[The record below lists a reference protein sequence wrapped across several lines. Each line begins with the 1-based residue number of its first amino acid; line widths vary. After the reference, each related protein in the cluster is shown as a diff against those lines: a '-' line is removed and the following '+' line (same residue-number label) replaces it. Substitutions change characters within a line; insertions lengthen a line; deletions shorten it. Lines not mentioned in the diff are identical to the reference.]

1 MIGVLGMHRSGTSA
15 LSGILHYLGCD
26 LPRHTLQADDSNPK
40 GHFES
45 SAIYKFNDRMLEE
58 MGSRWDDWRWVD
70 PAWFKS
76 PIGESFLNQARDLLI
91 GEFGEAPLSV
101 FKDPR
106 NCRLLPIWQPAVA
119 AAGFTFVSILTHRN
133 PLEVAKSLK
142 SRNGIDLS
150 EGMIIWLRYVIN
162 AEYHTRDQA
171 RVFTSYDQ
179 ILKDWPTQIVRFQKG
194 LGVTFPN
201 FQNHSSTQI
210 EEFLSPE
217 LRHFSEV
224 PEKVINNPVMSD
236 WVRKTYAVLERW
248 AAHGEKKSDYK
259 ILDKIRREL
268 DTATPIFSQLIQK
281 EHATTRKLTART
293 KDLEEQIA
301 GLKDRAQSETA
312 ELEMRI
318 KQLSQEQS
326 THEQKY
332 NQQYNARAKAQRAM
346 EKSEEELKALQAE
359 FSSLTETVAE
369 REKALADKKKAS
381 KQTARALQASQEE
394 VRVLQAEFSRLT
406 ETVAAREKALAD
418 RKKAS
423 KQTARA
429 LQASQEEVNVL
440 QAELSRLTE
449 TVAAREKALADARK
463 TGQETAQTLQAGQ
476 QDIEALREQLA
487 QHETQLAKAQEQL
500 REHSAEKEETR
511 HKHERLQEDLSKSED
526 RIAELEEELNDLRN
540 TLSQT
545 ESALAQRRVEAS
557 DTLDRAKRAEEEL
570 KALTD
575 ENARLEG
582 EAQRRTYDHEVARE
596 HIRKLEIGAE
606 ARIKSLLTTTQALHA
621 EREKWIGFAGE
632 LYHEMTG
639 EKISFPDGSESDAG
653 ARQNAVIAEVLETV
667 TSSWRDTQH
676 QLSQAAAAIAAR
688 DQAEREIE
696 TLQIDLETRARQ
708 LEEQTRQ
715 YTEAARTAEMERQE
729 ATAAIAARDQAEQEI
744 EALRVEIETRAQQ
757 LEERT
762 EQYTEAARIL
772 EMERQEAAAA
782 IAARDQATREIET
795 LQTAGQVR
803 IRELG
808 DLAKILTKIQVRNR
822 ELEGIARHG
831 ADSEAALRSKEAEL
845 QRVIEQNQSQILQR
859 DAQHIQRETAQQ
871 IQIEE
876 LQARLDAIHNSTSW
890 RLMKPLR
897 RLFDVLRGNGQTVAR
912 DQR

>member
-359 FSSLTETVAE
+359 FSSLTETVAA
-369 REKALADKKKAS
+369 REKALADK
-381 KQTARALQASQEE
+381 
-394 VRVLQAEFSRLT
+394 
-406 ETVAAREKALAD
+406 
-418 RKKAS
+418 KKAS